1 MGSVLLQLDREMGE
15 LVEGASKSLVQVR
28 NSRGG
33 AGAGS
38 VWQANGLVIT
48 NAHVIHD
55 ERPTV
60 VLSDGREFSARVL
73 ARSKTHDIAALSI
86 DAHDLASIPI
96 GNSLDVEAGQWV
108 MAIGHPWG
116 MVNAATAGVII
127 GLESEFPDGGPGE
140 HKEGKQWLA
149 VNLPLRPGNSGG
161 PLIDTEGR
169 LIGINTMMSGPDI
182 GMAVPVHEVKRFLDR
197 ELKITA

>member
-1 MGSVLLQLDREMGE
+1 MGSLLEQLDLEMGE
-15 LVEGASKSLVQVR
+15 LVSKANQSIVQVR

-38 VWQANGLVIT
+38 VWHSDGLVIT
-48 NAHVIHD
+48 NAHVVHD
-55 ERPTV
+55 DSPTV

-73 ARSKTHDIAALSI
+73 ARSKKNDVAALSI
-86 DAHDLASIPI
+86 DAEGLTAIPV
-96 GNSLDVEAGQWV
+96 GNSLDAEAGQWV

-127 GLESEFPDGGPGE
+127 GLESESADGD
-140 HKEGKQWLA
+140 GKQWLA

-161 PLIDTEGR
+161 PLIDSEGR
-169 LIGINTMMSGPDI
+169 LIGINTMMNGPDV
-182 GMAVPVHEVKRFLDR
+182 GMAVPVHEIKRFLDQ
-197 ELKITA
+197 EVKAAATEV